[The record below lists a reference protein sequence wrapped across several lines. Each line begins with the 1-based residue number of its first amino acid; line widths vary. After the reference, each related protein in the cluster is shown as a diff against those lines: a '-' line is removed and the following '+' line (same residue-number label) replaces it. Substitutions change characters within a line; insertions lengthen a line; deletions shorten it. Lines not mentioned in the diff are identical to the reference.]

1 MDALYD
7 TIGRSYADTRRPDP
21 RIAAAIEHAL
31 EGTSA
36 VVNVGAGA
44 GSYEPPQTRWAIE
57 PSQTMIDQ
65 RRPEAVPAIQSTAE
79 RIPLADGEADAALA
93 VLTIHHWSDLKAG
106 IAEMRR
112 VAGGR
117 VVILT
122 WDPLVGTSH
131 WLSRDYLPELA
142 AWDATRFLPIKEVAA
157 LMGGADTTAV
167 PVPHDCTDGFL
178 GAFWR
183 RPAAYLD
190 PAVRAGISFFA
201 HPDAPSF
208 DAGLARLRRR
218 PGERRVGA
226 AQRGAAR
233 ARRAGRRLP
242 PAQRGWA
249 VVKVLAHDV
258 AGDGPGLLLV
268 HAGVCDRRMW
278 DGQFENL
285 ARDHRVLR
293 VDLRGYGET
302 PEANEPHVLGDDLR
316 DAMDAAGLDRAIVA
330 GNSFG
335 GRASLELA
343 VLHPE
348 RVSALLLLA
357 SGIPDHDWS
366 EKVRRFGAEED
377 RLFEAGDIDGAV
389 ALNVEMWARGPYGD
403 RVAEMQ
409 RRAFDLMSDDYVDLT
424 ALDPPLTERVREIS
438 CPALIVDG
446 DLDVPD
452 FTEIADMLAERIPN
466 STRRTVR
473 GAGHL
478 ISMDKPDEL
487 LALVRELG

>member
-7 TIGRSYADTRRPDP
+7 TIGRSYADTRRPDL

-65 RRPEAVPAIQSTAE
+65 RRPGAAPAIQSTAE

-93 VLTIHHWSDLKAG
+93 VLTIHHWSDLGAG

-142 AWDATRFLPIKEVAA
+142 AWDATRFLPIEDVAA
-157 LMGGADTTAV
+157 LMGGAEATVV

-208 DAGLARLRRR
+208 DAGLTRLRADLES
-218 PGERRVGA
+218 GEW
-226 AQRGAAR
+226 
-233 ARRAGRRLP
+233 ARRNAEL
-242 PAQRGWA
+242 
-249 VVKVLAHDV
+249 
-258 AGDGPGLLLV
+258 
-268 HAGVCDRRMW
+268 
-278 DGQFENL
+278 
-285 ARDHRVLR
+285 
-293 VDLRGYGET
+293 
-302 PEANEPHVLGDDLR
+302 
-316 DAMDAAGLDRAIVA
+316 
-330 GNSFG
+330 
-335 GRASLELA
+335 LELD
-343 VLHPE
+343 E
-348 RVSALLLLA
+348 
-357 SGIPDHDWS
+357 
-366 EKVRRFGAEED
+366 
-377 RLFEAGDIDGAV
+377 
-389 ALNVEMWARGPYGD
+389 
-403 RVAEMQ
+403 
-409 RRAFDLMSDDYVDLT
+409 
-424 ALDPPLTERVREIS
+424 
-438 CPALIVDG
+438 
-446 DLDVPD
+446 LDVGYR
-452 FTEIADMLAERIPN
+452 LL
-466 STRRTVR
+466 S
-473 GAGHL
+473 AGGP
-478 ISMDKPDEL
+478 S
-487 LALVRELG
+487 

>member
-7 TIGRSYADTRRPDP
+7 TIGRSYADTRRPDL

-44 GSYEPPQTRWAIE
+44 GSYEPPQTRWANE

-65 RRPEAVPAIQSTAE
+65 RRPGAAPAIQSTAE

-93 VLTIHHWSDLKAG
+93 VLTIHHWSDLGAG

-142 AWDATRFLPIKEVAA
+142 AWDATRFLPIEDVAA
-157 LMGGADTTAV
+157 LMGGAEATVV

-208 DAGLARLRRR
+208 DAGLTRLRADLES
-218 PGERRVGA
+218 GEW
-226 AQRGAAR
+226 
-233 ARRAGRRLP
+233 ARRNAEL
-242 PAQRGWA
+242 
-249 VVKVLAHDV
+249 
-258 AGDGPGLLLV
+258 
-268 HAGVCDRRMW
+268 
-278 DGQFENL
+278 
-285 ARDHRVLR
+285 
-293 VDLRGYGET
+293 
-302 PEANEPHVLGDDLR
+302 
-316 DAMDAAGLDRAIVA
+316 
-330 GNSFG
+330 
-335 GRASLELA
+335 LELD
-343 VLHPE
+343 E
-348 RVSALLLLA
+348 
-357 SGIPDHDWS
+357 
-366 EKVRRFGAEED
+366 
-377 RLFEAGDIDGAV
+377 
-389 ALNVEMWARGPYGD
+389 
-403 RVAEMQ
+403 
-409 RRAFDLMSDDYVDLT
+409 
-424 ALDPPLTERVREIS
+424 
-438 CPALIVDG
+438 
-446 DLDVPD
+446 LDVGYR
-452 FTEIADMLAERIPN
+452 LL
-466 STRRTVR
+466 S
-473 GAGHL
+473 AGGP
-478 ISMDKPDEL
+478 S
-487 LALVRELG
+487 

>member
-7 TIGRSYADTRRPDP
+7 TIGRSYADTRRPDL

-65 RRPEAVPAIQSTAE
+65 RRPGAAPAIQSTAE

-93 VLTIHHWSDLKAG
+93 VLTIHHWSDLGAG

-142 AWDATRFLPIKEVAA
+142 AWDATRFLPIEDVAA
-157 LMGGADTTAV
+157 LMGGAEATVV

-208 DAGLARLRRR
+208 DAGLTRLRADLES
-218 PGERRVGA
+218 GEW
-226 AQRGAAR
+226 
-233 ARRAGRRLP
+233 ARRNAEL
-242 PAQRGWA
+242 
-249 VVKVLAHDV
+249 
-258 AGDGPGLLLV
+258 
-268 HAGVCDRRMW
+268 
-278 DGQFENL
+278 
-285 ARDHRVLR
+285 
-293 VDLRGYGET
+293 
-302 PEANEPHVLGDDLR
+302 
-316 DAMDAAGLDRAIVA
+316 
-330 GNSFG
+330 
-335 GRASLELA
+335 LELD
-343 VLHPE
+343 E
-348 RVSALLLLA
+348 
-357 SGIPDHDWS
+357 
-366 EKVRRFGAEED
+366 
-377 RLFEAGDIDGAV
+377 
-389 ALNVEMWARGPYGD
+389 
-403 RVAEMQ
+403 
-409 RRAFDLMSDDYVDLT
+409 
-424 ALDPPLTERVREIS
+424 
-438 CPALIVDG
+438 
-446 DLDVPD
+446 LDVGYR
-452 FTEIADMLAERIPN
+452 LL
-466 STRRTVR
+466 
-473 GAGHL
+473 GAGGP
-478 ISMDKPDEL
+478 S
-487 LALVRELG
+487 

>member
-7 TIGRSYADTRRPDP
+7 TIGRSYADTRRPDL

-44 GSYEPPQTRWAIE
+44 GSYEPPQTRWAVE

-65 RRPEAVPAIQSTAE
+65 RRPGAAPAIQSTAE

-93 VLTIHHWSDLKAG
+93 VLTIHHWSDLGAG

-142 AWDATRFLPIKEVAA
+142 AWDATRFLPIEDVAA
-157 LMGGADTTAV
+157 LMGGAEATVV

-208 DAGLARLRRR
+208 DAGLTRLRADLES
-218 PGERRVGA
+218 GEW
-226 AQRGAAR
+226 
-233 ARRAGRRLP
+233 ARRNAEL
-242 PAQRGWA
+242 
-249 VVKVLAHDV
+249 
-258 AGDGPGLLLV
+258 
-268 HAGVCDRRMW
+268 
-278 DGQFENL
+278 
-285 ARDHRVLR
+285 
-293 VDLRGYGET
+293 
-302 PEANEPHVLGDDLR
+302 
-316 DAMDAAGLDRAIVA
+316 
-330 GNSFG
+330 
-335 GRASLELA
+335 LELD
-343 VLHPE
+343 E
-348 RVSALLLLA
+348 
-357 SGIPDHDWS
+357 
-366 EKVRRFGAEED
+366 
-377 RLFEAGDIDGAV
+377 
-389 ALNVEMWARGPYGD
+389 
-403 RVAEMQ
+403 
-409 RRAFDLMSDDYVDLT
+409 
-424 ALDPPLTERVREIS
+424 
-438 CPALIVDG
+438 
-446 DLDVPD
+446 LDVGYR
-452 FTEIADMLAERIPN
+452 LL
-466 STRRTVR
+466 S
-473 GAGHL
+473 AGGP
-478 ISMDKPDEL
+478 S
-487 LALVRELG
+487 

>member
-7 TIGRSYADTRRPDP
+7 TIGRSYADTRRPDL

-57 PSQTMIDQ
+57 PSQTMIHQ
-65 RRPEAVPAIQSTAE
+65 RRPGAAPAIQSTAE

-93 VLTIHHWSDLKAG
+93 VLTIHHWSDLGAG

-142 AWDATRFLPIKEVAA
+142 AWDATRFLPIEDVAA
-157 LMGGADTTAV
+157 LMGGAEATVV

-208 DAGLARLRRR
+208 DAGLTRLRADLES
-218 PGERRVGA
+218 GEW
-226 AQRGAAR
+226 
-233 ARRAGRRLP
+233 ARRNAEL
-242 PAQRGWA
+242 
-249 VVKVLAHDV
+249 
-258 AGDGPGLLLV
+258 
-268 HAGVCDRRMW
+268 
-278 DGQFENL
+278 
-285 ARDHRVLR
+285 
-293 VDLRGYGET
+293 
-302 PEANEPHVLGDDLR
+302 
-316 DAMDAAGLDRAIVA
+316 
-330 GNSFG
+330 
-335 GRASLELA
+335 LELD
-343 VLHPE
+343 E
-348 RVSALLLLA
+348 
-357 SGIPDHDWS
+357 
-366 EKVRRFGAEED
+366 
-377 RLFEAGDIDGAV
+377 
-389 ALNVEMWARGPYGD
+389 
-403 RVAEMQ
+403 
-409 RRAFDLMSDDYVDLT
+409 
-424 ALDPPLTERVREIS
+424 
-438 CPALIVDG
+438 
-446 DLDVPD
+446 LDVGYR
-452 FTEIADMLAERIPN
+452 LL
-466 STRRTVR
+466 S
-473 GAGHL
+473 AGGP
-478 ISMDKPDEL
+478 S
-487 LALVRELG
+487 

>member
-7 TIGRSYADTRRPDP
+7 TIGRSYADTRRPDL

-44 GSYEPPQTRWAIE
+44 GSYEPPETRWAIE

-65 RRPEAVPAIQSTAE
+65 RRPGAAPAIQSTAE

-93 VLTIHHWSDLKAG
+93 VLTIHHWSDLGAG

-142 AWDATRFLPIKEVAA
+142 AWDATRFLPIEDVAA
-157 LMGGADTTAV
+157 LMGGAEATVV

-208 DAGLARLRRR
+208 DAGLTRLRADLES
-218 PGERRVGA
+218 GEW
-226 AQRGAAR
+226 
-233 ARRAGRRLP
+233 ARRNAEL
-242 PAQRGWA
+242 
-249 VVKVLAHDV
+249 
-258 AGDGPGLLLV
+258 
-268 HAGVCDRRMW
+268 
-278 DGQFENL
+278 
-285 ARDHRVLR
+285 
-293 VDLRGYGET
+293 
-302 PEANEPHVLGDDLR
+302 
-316 DAMDAAGLDRAIVA
+316 
-330 GNSFG
+330 
-335 GRASLELA
+335 LELD
-343 VLHPE
+343 E
-348 RVSALLLLA
+348 
-357 SGIPDHDWS
+357 
-366 EKVRRFGAEED
+366 
-377 RLFEAGDIDGAV
+377 
-389 ALNVEMWARGPYGD
+389 
-403 RVAEMQ
+403 
-409 RRAFDLMSDDYVDLT
+409 
-424 ALDPPLTERVREIS
+424 
-438 CPALIVDG
+438 
-446 DLDVPD
+446 LDVGYR
-452 FTEIADMLAERIPN
+452 LL
-466 STRRTVR
+466 S
-473 GAGHL
+473 AGGP
-478 ISMDKPDEL
+478 S
-487 LALVRELG
+487 